1 MGLHFYQSQG
11 YLCPKEKKTVK
22 CYSENWPQCSSND
35 LERAWRRLQTESGSS
50 LSYCT
55 LSRWRH
61 TIVAKTRFSFRQEEV
76 PSSETSK
83 FTVAIYDVAFSSLKP
98 NLFTGFSTFYSPLG
112 KRVLAPGKRQL
123 APWKTT
129 TCPLENDYFPPG
141 KRLLAPWKTSRRE
154 PLKRSCA
161 LQSFSIFQ
169 HNQVQGN
176 RDTVSL

>member
-1 MGLHFYQSQG
+1 MPQSLWTPVKKQELLILKHDPTPDHHATSWSCWLQFESSCDANTTCFPKYYNKLAVGLHFYQSQG

-22 CYSENWPQCSSND
+22 CYLENWPQCSSND

-61 TIVAKTRFSFRQEEV
+61 TIGAKTRFSFWQAEV

-98 NLFTGFSTFYSPLG
+98 TLFTGFSTFY
-112 KRVLAPGKRQL
+112 
-123 APWKTT
+123 
-129 TCPLENDYFPPG
+129 
-141 KRLLAPWKTSRRE
+141 
-154 PLKRSCA
+154 
-161 LQSFSIFQ
+161 
-169 HNQVQGN
+169 
-176 RDTVSL
+176 